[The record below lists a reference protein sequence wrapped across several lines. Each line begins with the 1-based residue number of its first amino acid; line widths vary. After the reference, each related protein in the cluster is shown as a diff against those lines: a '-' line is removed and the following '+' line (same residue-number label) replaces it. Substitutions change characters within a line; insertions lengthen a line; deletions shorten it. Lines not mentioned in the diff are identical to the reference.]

1 MDFPTFAMNMT
12 IRSSGLM
19 LDPPSSNLR
28 EELFASIVEQL
39 WDAKLRMDFM
49 RKAIDEAC
57 QGVDNGD
64 GGPFGAV
71 IVRNNSII
79 ATGHNMVLKTN
90 DPTAHAE
97 ITAIRNACSALG
109 TFDLSGCQL
118 YTSCYPC
125 PMCMG
130 AALWS
135 RVNAIY
141 YATTP
146 EDAEAVG
153 FDDKAFYEFL
163 KNPVSDGVR
172 KVEQIPVDNQMEPF
186 NKWQQLESKIQY

>member
-1 MDFPTFAMNMT
+1 MNVAQ
-12 IRSSGLM
+12 G
-19 LDPPSSNLR
+19 
-28 EELFASIVEQL
+28 
-39 WDAKLRMDFM
+39 KL
-49 RKAIDEAC
+49 
-57 QGVDNGD
+57 Q
-64 GGPFGAV
+64 
-71 IVRNNSII
+71 
-79 ATGHNMVLKTN
+79 VLKTN

-146 EDAEAVG
+146 EDVRV
-153 FDDKAFYEFL
+153 FMSSRT
-163 KNPVSDGVR
+163 VS
-172 KVEQIPVDNQMEPF
+172 
-186 NKWQQLESKIQY
+186 